1 MASPSTSS
9 GGTSAASGGKAA
21 SAASG
26 AHTSAAS
33 GTRTSAASGTRTSA
47 ASGTTVSS
55 GGGLADRYA
64 AALYSYAE
72 DAHALDA
79 VVAEMEQLGR
89 MIDASAD
96 LRRLIGSPLID
107 VQQARRAALAVLEQ
121 AGFGKPVRD
130 FVGVIASNRRL
141 ASLRAIVA
149 AFSTL
154 VAAKRGVVTAHVTS
168 AHPLSDVQRQQL
180 RARLI
185 EAGYG
190 NVNIVEQVAADLL
203 GGLVVRVGARLYDTS
218 LKSRLQRLQYA
229 MKGAA

>member
-1 MASPSTSS
+1 MASASTS
-9 GGTSAASGGKAA
+9 GGA
-21 SAASG
+21 SA
-26 AHTSAAS
+26 
-33 GTRTSAASGTRTSA
+33 
-47 ASGTTVSS
+47 TVAS

-72 DAHALDA
+72 DAHALDE
-79 VVAEMEQLGR
+79 VVAEMETLGR
-89 MIDASAD
+89 TIDASAD
-96 LRRLIGSPLID
+96 FRRLIESPLID
-107 VQQARRAALAVLEQ
+107 VQQARRAALAVLEHE
-121 AGFGKPVRD
+121 GFGKPVRD

-141 ASLRAIVA
+141 RQLRAIVA
-149 AFSTL
+149 AFATL
-154 VAAKRGVVTAHVTS
+154 VAEKRGVITAQVAS
-168 AHPLSDVQRQQL
+168 AHPLSDVQRQSL

-190 NVNIVEQVAADLL
+190 NVNIVEQVESDLL